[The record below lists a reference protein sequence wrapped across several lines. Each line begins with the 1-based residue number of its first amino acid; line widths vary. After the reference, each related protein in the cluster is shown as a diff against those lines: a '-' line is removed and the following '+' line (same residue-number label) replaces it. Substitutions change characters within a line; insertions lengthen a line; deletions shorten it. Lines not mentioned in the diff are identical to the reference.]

1 MPNTP
6 NAGGISRKI
15 ISSDDRKKIRSII
28 QEIKI
33 PKTMGLIVRTAGL
46 NKTKNEINKDVLN
59 TISEWEKIKAR
70 AVKSIAP
77 SIVYEEGDIIKRA
90 IRDVYNNEIKNII
103 VDGNEGYQKAKNFM
117 KFFMPENV
125 KKIKK
130 YRGKIPLFHEVGI
143 EKSLNRIFE
152 PTVKLASGGSIVINP
167 TEALVAIDINSGQ
180 SIKEI
185 NIEKTALKTNLEA
198 AEEIARQIKI
208 RDLSGLI
215 VIDFID
221 MNNFYNRK
229 IVERKLREKLKDDRA
244 RIQFGR
250 ISNFG
255 LLEMTRQRL
264 RESSV
269 RWNMVLSLDSFSL
282 KIMKKGEELAFSNK
296 AKIININAPL
306 KVKIY
311 IEENLAKEI
320 NNQFN
325 IDEQCSIMG
334 ESFIQWVVEDDF
346 IGKRP
351 ALEKV
356 GVQFV
361 DNVFPYEEAKIRILN
376 GGHVA
381 VSYFGFLKGYTTYD
395 QAINDP
401 SLQEYFFKFEKEEV
415 IPALG
420 NEMPFDLKKYMMVIF
435 DRFKNENIADR
446 LERIAMD
453 GVAKF
458 PIFILPTIKACF
470 EKDIVPSNAISSIA
484 SWYVFMKKIHN
495 KELIFDYYEPQW
507 DWIKK
512 FLTDVK
518 IDDFAAGDDNAD
530 LDSSTSRHGLLLKL
544 GGGTTN
550 FLRAD
555 GAWAAAAAGA
565 AAGGSPRAQDAQGQ
579 GSKERQ
585 GRRRRKRRQWRGA
598 DHAACQRV
606 RPGRPRRADP
616 ARPADRARAARRRGA
631 CAQAHARRAGDE

>member
-1 MPNTP
+1 MTVTESGYYISENNKLNLNLPIVKNNIEGKEKTTIYSYLH
-6 NAGGISRKI
+6 NAL
-15 ISSDDRKKIRSII
+15 KIRK
-28 QEIKI
+28 EKC
-33 PKTMGLIVRTAGL
+33 
-46 NKTKNEINKDVLN
+46 NKPITLLCCDNIRENGVMLKQTLYKY
-59 TISEWEKIKAR
+59 IKAC
-70 AVKSIAP
+70 
-77 SIVYEEGDIIKRA
+77 
-90 IRDVYNNEIKNII
+90 N
-103 VDGNEGYQKAKNFM
+103 
-117 KFFMPENV
+117 
-125 KKIKK
+125 
-130 YRGKIPLFHEVGI
+130 
-143 EKSLNRIFE
+143 
-152 PTVKLASGGSIVINP
+152 
-167 TEALVAIDINSGQ
+167 DIN
-180 SIKEI
+180 
-185 NIEKTALKTNLEA
+185 LL
-198 AEEIARQIKI
+198 
-208 RDLSGLI
+208 DW
-215 VIDFID
+215 IDSNVSFPSC
-221 MNNFYNRK
+221 
-229 IVERKLREKLKDDRA
+229 VVDRITP
-244 RIQFGR
+244 R
-250 ISNFG
+250 
-255 LLEMTRQRL
+255 
-264 RESSV
+264 V
-269 RWNMVLSLDSFSL
+269 PD
-282 KIMKKGEELAFSNK
+282 
-296 AKIININAPL
+296 
-306 KVKIY
+306 
-311 IEENLAKEI
+311 NLAKEI

-512 FLTDVK
+512 FLTDDK
-518 IDDFAAGDDNAD
+518 IDDFANNTELWDDVPKKFPD
-530 LDSSTSRHGLLLKL
+530 FKIILKDQIIEL
-544 GGGTTN
+544 QN
-550 FLRAD
+550 KYL
-555 GAWAAAAAGA
+555 
-565 AAGGSPRAQDAQGQ
+565 
-579 GSKERQ
+579 
-585 GRRRRKRRQWRGA
+585 
-598 DHAACQRV
+598 
-606 RPGRPRRADP
+606 
-616 ARPADRARAARRRGA
+616 
-631 CAQAHARRAGDE
+631 

>member
-1 MPNTP
+1 MTNNLLQRPSYNRRSCRAGIVHLGVGNFHRAHQAYYINEYLNNYDDLNWGIVGVNLRKSESENFQHLKNREGKYILKTISTAGEKKYSEIHSIIDLYDWSKDDELAESIFSSP
-6 NAGGISRKI
+6 DLELVTMTVTESGYYISENNELNLNLPIVKNNIEGKEKTTIYSYLHNAL
-15 ISSDDRKKIRSII
+15 KIRK
-28 QEIKI
+28 EKC
-33 PKTMGLIVRTAGL
+33 
-46 NKTKNEINKDVLN
+46 NKPITLLCCDNIRENGVMLKQTLYKY
-59 TISEWEKIKAR
+59 IKAC
-70 AVKSIAP
+70 
-77 SIVYEEGDIIKRA
+77 
-90 IRDVYNNEIKNII
+90 N
-103 VDGNEGYQKAKNFM
+103 
-117 KFFMPENV
+117 
-125 KKIKK
+125 
-130 YRGKIPLFHEVGI
+130 
-143 EKSLNRIFE
+143 
-152 PTVKLASGGSIVINP
+152 
-167 TEALVAIDINSGQ
+167 DIN
-180 SIKEI
+180 
-185 NIEKTALKTNLEA
+185 LL
-198 AEEIARQIKI
+198 
-208 RDLSGLI
+208 DW
-215 VIDFID
+215 IDSNVSFPSC
-221 MNNFYNRK
+221 
-229 IVERKLREKLKDDRA
+229 VVDRITP
-244 RIQFGR
+244 R
-250 ISNFG
+250 
-255 LLEMTRQRL
+255 
-264 RESSV
+264 V
-269 RWNMVLSLDSFSL
+269 PD
-282 KIMKKGEELAFSNK
+282 
-296 AKIININAPL
+296 
-306 KVKIY
+306 
-311 IEENLAKEI
+311 NLAKEI

-512 FLTDVK
+512 FLTDDK
-518 IDDFAAGDDNAD
+518 IDDFANNTELWDDVPKKVPD
-530 LDSSTSRHGLLLKL
+530 FKIILKDQIIEL
-544 GGGTTN
+544 QN
-550 FLRAD
+550 KYL
-555 GAWAAAAAGA
+555 
-565 AAGGSPRAQDAQGQ
+565 
-579 GSKERQ
+579 
-585 GRRRRKRRQWRGA
+585 
-598 DHAACQRV
+598 
-606 RPGRPRRADP
+606 
-616 ARPADRARAARRRGA
+616 
-631 CAQAHARRAGDE
+631 